1 MKTVLALAIGVL
13 TLATAGA
20 GAVSASVVSQQTG
33 GVPMPPPPRPG
44 SPAAEAAAREAPAPV
59 QPTVAAPAPPPAGP
73 ASSGSTALSPEA
85 AAAVASATSRPVGAR
100 ARQTALL
107 LELETAR
114 TDTRISVAIYR
125 DADSFRRNEG
135 AVQSITVP
143 RTGPVSPAYVL
154 QLPPGRYA
162 IIAWQDT
169 DGDGKPTRTRL
180 GGVSEPHG
188 YSRDARARFGQPRFE
203 DAAFD
208 LGPSGVTQR
217 IVLRGGR

>member
-1 MKTVLALAIGVL
+1 MKTVIAFAIGVL
-13 TLATAGA
+13 TLASAGA
-20 GAVSASVVSQQTG
+20 GAASVSQQTG

-44 SPAAEAAAREAPAPV
+44 SPAAEASVRE
-59 QPTVAAPAPPPAGP
+59 TPPPAQPSTSGP
-73 ASSGSTALSPEA
+73 ASTALSPEA
-85 AAAVASATSRPVGAR
+85 AAAVASATARPVGAR
-100 ARQTALL
+100 AQQTALL
-107 LELETAR
+107 LELETTRA
-114 TDTRISVAIYR
+114 DTRISVAIYR
-125 DADSFRRNEG
+125 DEESFRRHENPVR
-135 AVQSITVP
+135 AMTVN

-169 DGDGKPTRTRL
+169 DGDGKPTRSRL
-180 GGVSEPHG
+180 LGVSEPHG
-188 YSRDARARFGQPRFE
+188 FSRDARARFGQPRFE